1 MRWGLLITPFSH
13 FTEAIFLMGHGTTFF
28 GKSTSLSCG
37 QRALCFLHFLI
48 RYTLVCWLGG
58 VDWFHAGGGYV
69 HHVYAVCVCVL
80 GLACG
85 IMYVY
90 VYH

>member
-1 MRWGLLITPFSH
+1 MRVGSTHNPVQSFHRGNIFDGSRHYFLRQVYFFKLRAAGVMF
-13 FTEAIFLMGHGTTFF
+13 FTFLDKVYPG
-28 GKSTSLSCG
+28 
-37 QRALCFLHFLI
+37 
-48 RYTLVCWLGG
+48 CWLGG

-69 HHVYAVCVCVL
+69 HHVYAVCVCVQ